1 MNTPTPNETVAR
13 IIRIAEDAVN
23 NNEFRVPNKD
33 AALKL
38 ISEVALVV
46 NADPVLTRA
55 AAKNTASLK
64 SAIKQILR
72 WNLSPEKNQCYLI
85 CQNRDDAP
93 SISLKKSYFGIQT
106 IIRRH
111 YPEIAQI
118 NASVV
123 RQNEVVSLGNIV
135 NGLPER
141 ISHTG
146 CSLETL
152 DNPIIGAYAVILNRK
167 NEIMAYSLMSM
178 KEIEICHQTPRG
190 FSPVFRKYPSEM
202 AKKTVLLRAIKP
214 LFCTSDNN
222 SALLDYLDEDE
233 KIMQSEDFTGDI
245 TFGETKQDI
254 PSEEEKAPSGEDEK
268 PTETEG

>member
-1 MNTPTPNETVAR
+1 MDNISPREIVAR
-13 IIRIAEDAVN
+13 TIKVAEDAVSMN
-23 NNEFRVPNKD
+23 KFKVSNKD

-38 ISEVALVV
+38 IAEVGLVIS
-46 NADPVLTRA
+46 ADPTLTWA
-55 AAKNTASLK
+55 ASENPASLK

-85 CQNRDDAP
+85 CPNKDNP
-93 SISLKKSYFGIQT
+93 SIALKKSYFGIQT

-141 ISHTG
+141 INHTG
-146 CSLETL
+146 CSLDTL

-167 NEIMAYSLMSM
+167 NEIMAYALMSM
-178 KEIEICHQTPRG
+178 KEIEICHQTARG
-190 FSPVFRKYPSEM
+190 FSPVFKKYPAEM
-202 AKKTVLLRAIKP
+202 SKKTVLLRAIKP

-222 SALLDYLDEDE
+222 AALLDYLDEDE
-233 KIMQSEDFTGDI
+233 KIMQSEDFSGDI
-245 TFGETKQDI
+245 TFGESQQDI
-254 PSEEEKAPSGEDEK
+254 PSEEETPVVKEAEKKAEN
-268 PTETEG
+268 EG